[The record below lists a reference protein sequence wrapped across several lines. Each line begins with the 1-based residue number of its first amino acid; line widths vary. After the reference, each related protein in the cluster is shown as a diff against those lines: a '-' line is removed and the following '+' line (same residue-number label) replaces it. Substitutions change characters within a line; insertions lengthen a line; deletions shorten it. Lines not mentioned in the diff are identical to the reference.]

1 MMIWLPLISRLI
13 YYVGFSCFFFKLDVS
28 LLGWWLHMHF
38 YAIGPKGWSLYVIYF
53 ASIALLISN
62 FLFTKF
68 DAKFSCLPIAGMNRL
83 IVG

>member
-1 MMIWLPLISRLI
+1 
-13 YYVGFSCFFFKLDVS
+13 
-28 LLGWWLHMHF
+28 MHF

-68 DAKFSCLPIAGMNRL
+68 DAKFICLPIAGMNCL